1 MFQDSYCASFLP
13 SNIFLF
19 FDNDYG
25 ESFTKDA
32 AFSPELWKFFRD
44 GLSQNSGNACTDEMW
59 NLCMKLDD
67 RLIEGITMIWKV
79 AVDIF
84 LFDSIILSLDDDH
97 LRLR

>member
-1 MFQDSYCASFLP
+1 
-13 SNIFLF
+13 
-19 FDNDYG
+19 
-25 ESFTKDA
+25 
-32 AFSPELWKFFRD
+32 
-44 GLSQNSGNACTDEMW
+44 
-59 NLCMKLDD
+59 MKLDD